1 MRVEEIREGSGLFDA
16 SIDVRFGLDVAHECD
31 DALEQ
36 FLLVRFVLVLQR
48 ADLYL
53 CLLARFFG
61 HLRAIAQL
69 LVEQKVKR
77 PVDGLRGELT
87 CCSRPL

>member
-1 MRVEEIREGSGLFDA
+1 M
-16 SIDVRFGLDVAHECD
+16 RFGLDVAHECD

-48 ADLYL
+48 ADLHL
-53 CLLARFFG
+53 RLLARFLG
-61 HLRAIAQL
+61 HLRAIAEL
-69 LVEQKVKR
+69 LFEQKVNR
-77 PVDGLRGELT
+77 PVDGRWSELT